1 MIEKAQIL
9 IIDDEEAIRDA
20 MSQVLTREG
29 YQVKE
34 AREGREGLEL
44 FQKENFHLVFLD
56 LKLPGM
62 KGLDVLSR
70 MKEVSP
76 ETPVIIITGYSS
88 IESAVE
94 AMKRG
99 AFDYMP
105 KPFTPDELRVITRK
119 ALETRRLLYE
129 NLYLRQE
136 LETKIEFELVIGQSP
151 AMQKV
156 LDIVRRVAPTEST
169 VLITGESGTG
179 KELIAREIHR
189 HSPRRQA
196 PFVVVDCGALVE
208 TLFESELF
216 GHVKGS
222 FTGAHET
229 KHGRFEV
236 ADGGTIFFDEIS
248 NIGPNIQAKLL
259 RVIQEREITRI
270 GSNRPIKVDVRI
282 LAATNENLAELV
294 RKGKF
299 REDLF
304 YRLNVVPLHLP
315 PLRER
320 KEDIPLLV
328 DHFLQKY
335 NRRSKK
341 AIKGITARALKS
353 LMDYDWPGNIR
364 ELENTIERAV
374 VLARGEMIDLE
385 DLMPHGISAQPAS
398 LSPWMPP
405 FRTLA
410 EIEKDYIK
418 AVLKEYKG
426 NRSLAA
432 KILGIDRKTLWAKIK
447 KYQIDLDSI

>member
-1 MIEKAQIL
+1 MMEKTQIL

-20 MSQVLTREG
+20 MSQVLAREG
-29 YQVKE
+29 YEVKE

-44 FQKENFHLVFLD
+44 FQQENFHLVFLD

-62 KGLDVLSR
+62 KGMDVLSR

-76 ETPVIIITGYSS
+76 ETPVVIITGYSS

-105 KPFTPDELRVITRK
+105 KPFTPDELRMITRR
-119 ALETRRLLYE
+119 ALENRRLLYE
-129 NLYLRQE
+129 NIYLKQE
-136 LETKIEFELVIGQSP
+136 LETKIEFELVIGQSS

-189 HSPRRQA
+189 HSRRRQA

-248 NIGPNIQAKLL
+248 NISPNIQAKLL

-282 LAATNENLAELV
+282 LAATNENLADLV
-294 RKGKF
+294 KKGKF

-320 KEDIPLLV
+320 KEDIPLLAE
-328 DHFLQKY
+328 HFLQKY
-335 NRRSKK
+335 NRRAKK
-341 AIKGITARALKS
+341 AIKGLTARALKS
-353 LMDYDWPGNIR
+353 LMEYDWPGNIR

-374 VLARGEMIDLE
+374 VLARGDMIDLE
-385 DLMPHGISAQPAS
+385 DLIPHGISAQPPS

-410 EIEKDYIK
+410 EIEKEYIK
-418 AVLKEYKG
+418 AVLKENKG
-426 NRSLAA
+426 NKSVAA

-447 KYQIDLDSI
+447 KYKIDLDSI